1 MGEAE
6 MGFLKGSV
14 TCTRFQVPA
23 DLPEGFRETVRER
36 ISRYAFRKLEE
47 DSDQERTLGWVN
59 IADELQVGFSGDE
72 MFKEPYLAL
81 AARLDVRT
89 VPARALRQYCREAE
103 EEVKTLEGL
112 DFLNKKRRE
121 EIRER
126 VRKQLMRRVLPRTS
140 TYDMAW
146 DLQSGV
152 VLFGSTTSRTCD
164 AFSELFFNTFELRLT
179 SLYPYALAYSML
191 QDRGMD
197 PAALDEVQP
206 AVLAGEGGMS

>member
-1 MGEAE
+1 

-14 TCTRFQVPA
+14 TCTRFQVA
-23 DLPEGFRETVRER
+23 VDLPEDFRETARDR

-47 DSDQERTLGWVN
+47 DSDQERTMGWVN
-59 IADELQVGFSGDE
+59 ILDELQVGFYGDE

-81 AARLDVRT
+81 SLRVDVRS

-103 EEVKTLEGL
+103 EEVKSLEGL

-126 VRKQLMRRVLPRTS
+126 VRGQLLRRVLPRTS
-140 TYDMAW
+140 VYDMAW
-146 DLQSGV
+146 DLQGGV
-152 VLFGSTTSRTCD
+152 VLFGSTNSRICD

-179 SLYPYALAYSML
+179 SLYPYALAYQAL
-191 QDRGMD
+191 QDQGMD
-197 PAALDEVQP
+197 PAILDEAQP
-206 AVLAGEGGMS
+206 VLLAGEEAS